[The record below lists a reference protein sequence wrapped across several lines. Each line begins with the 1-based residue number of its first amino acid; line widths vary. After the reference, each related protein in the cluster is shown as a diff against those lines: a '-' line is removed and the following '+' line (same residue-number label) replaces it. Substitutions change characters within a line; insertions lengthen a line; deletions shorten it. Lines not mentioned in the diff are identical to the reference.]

1 MRLSQQSR
9 PGQLSEESAPT
20 FDFERMTPILT
31 FQEAIERAAQHPKCN
46 LLLGNGFSIACR
58 NDIFAYGALFD
69 RADFSSAGSLAQLA
83 FQALDTRDFEV
94 VMRTLRDAS
103 KILDALG
110 GRAASLAP
118 DFLRAVDALRN
129 VLVST
134 IAGQHPDHPGDI
146 PASKYHACRS
156 FLSRFDCVYTLNYD
170 LLLYWTIMQ
179 DEVGPALTIGD
190 DGFRTPED
198 GPASYVSWEV
208 ENSDGQD
215 VFYLH
220 GALHLFDAGAELQKY
235 TWINTGRRLTE
246 QIREALEQTYYPLI
260 VAEGRSEQKK
270 AKIMHSNYLSRGY
283 RSLPKVGGA
292 LFIHGHSLAEN
303 DEHILRLIAR
313 GKAKHIFISLFGS
326 PDSDPNRG
334 IISRGER
341 LRLGRTGRQVEFYD
355 AASAAVWG

>member
-1 MRLSQQSR
+1 
-9 PGQLSEESAPT
+9 
-20 FDFERMTPILT
+20 MTPILT
-31 FQEAIERAAQHPKCN
+31 FEQASERAAEQRKCN
-46 LLLGNGFSIACR
+46 ALLGNGFSIACR
-58 NDIFAYGALFD
+58 SDIFAYGALFD
-69 RADFSSAGSLAQLA
+69 RADFSGAGPLAQLA

-103 KILDALG
+103 KILHAMG
-110 GRAASLAP
+110 GEAASLGP

-129 VLVST
+129 VLVGT
-134 IAGQHPDHPGDI
+134 IAGQHPGHPGDI
-146 PASKYHACRS
+146 PLPKYRACRS

-170 LLLYWTIMQ
+170 LLLYWAIMQ
-179 DEVGPALTIGD
+179 DEVGPPLKISD

-198 GPASYVSWEV
+198 GPATYVSWEV
-208 ENSDGQD
+208 ENSDTQN

-235 TWINTGRRLTE
+235 TWINTGRRLTD
-246 QIREALEQTYYPLI
+246 QIREALESSYYPLI

-292 LFIHGHSLAEN
+292 LFIHGHSLADN
-303 DEHILRLIAR
+303 DEHILRLISR
-313 GKAKHIFISLFGS
+313 GKTKHIFISVFGN
-326 PDSDPNRG
+326 PDSDANRG

-341 LRLGRTGRQVEFYD
+341 LGGGRTGRKVEFYD
-355 AASAAVWG
+355 AASAQVWG